1 MHDHKFEPISQ
12 RDYYRFTANF
22 SGAWQPKDWLKPDE
36 REIRIM
42 GDDEVAGYEKQKNT
56 LQSEIDS
63 LIEVGRQALIKK
75 TYAGIPAVLHDDLL
89 AAQKIA
95 KEKRSEVQKYLTEKF
110 GETFNFNQA
119 QVMPTLARETQL
131 GVTRLTNEINAIN
144 STLDQGWVQAV
155 YDVGSIRPT
164 FVLRRG
170 EHEKPGAEVQ
180 AGIFS
185 VLERPPIAQP
195 RDPSNS
201 KHSKSSS

>member
-1 MHDHKFEPISQ
+1 
-12 RDYYRFTANF
+12 
-22 SGAWQPKDWLKPDE
+22 
-36 REIRIM
+36 M

-131 GVTRLTNEINAIN
+131 EVTRLTNEINAIN
-144 STLDQGWVQAV
+144 ST
-155 YDVGSIRPT
+155 GSILRNFGSFISITNGLPRPKHLT
-164 FVLRRG
+164 SISSL
-170 EHEKPGAEVQ
+170 
-180 AGIFS
+180 
-185 VLERPPIAQP
+185 PIP
-195 RDPSNS
+195 
-201 KHSKSSS
+201 

>member
-1 MHDHKFEPISQ
+1 MQCCKCHDHKFEPISQ

-110 GETFNFNQA
+110 GETQFQSGTGDA
-119 QVMPTLARETQL
+119 HARRSE
-131 GVTRLTNEINAIN
+131 VAD
-144 STLDQGWVQAV
+144 SPMKSASFALDQ
-155 YDVGSIRPT
+155 VG
-164 FVLRRG
+164 F
-170 EHEKPGAEVQ
+170 KPYTM
-180 AGIFS
+180 S
-185 VLERPPIAQP
+185 VVSGQ
-195 RDPSNS
+195 
-201 KHSKSSS
+201 HC